1 MNQQELKSQI
11 KELNKRLERAQND
24 RNVENYSL
32 KAYYLPNET
41 YIAMLE
47 DAEIELIKKLNQS
60 IININK

>member
-11 KELNKRLERAQND
+11 KELNKRLENAKSD

-47 DAEIELIKKLNQS
+47 DAEIELIKKLNQ
-60 IININK
+60 NLKQK

>member
-11 KELNKRLERAQND
+11 KERNKRLENAKSD
-24 RNVENYSL
+24 RNVENYAL
-32 KAYYLPNET
+32 KPYFLPNET

-60 IININK
+60 LIK